1 MSIQL
6 ELPPELESQLSTEA
20 VRLNLSLSEYILR
33 VLSIGKVLIHYRKL
47 EQNLLLRNQYGSL
60 NVFCHCDRRESNRRD
75 YDTYRLSQV
84 RAEQLS
90 S

>member
-1 MSIQL
+1 MLANI
-6 ELPPELESQLSTEA
+6 
-20 VRLNLSLSEYILR
+20 
-33 VLSIGKVLIHYRKL
+33 
-47 EQNLLLRNQYGSL
+47 EQNYNLPLTQYGSL
-60 NVFCHCDRRESNRRD
+60 NVFCPKRARERCNRRD